1 MRRFV
6 SFTITF
12 LGVACLQAA
21 FAQGFT
27 GTFVSP
33 EASLSVTLQQG
44 PDGSLSGV
52 VTGPNGQFA
61 LQGQSS
67 GPAAYGVVAT
77 QQGQLGFQ
85 AALSTDGGTLTMEL
99 YQTGPNGQPTPAGPA
114 LTLLRSGGGALPG
127 GGFAGQAPGQA
138 PGPAT
143 GGVPGGMPPQA
154 PGAMPAG
161 VPGQVPGGFPGQA
174 QGGLPGQP
182 AGGFPGQAPG
192 GFPAPPAAPPVGG
205 DWNGTFVGDAGAVV
219 GTITANDGGS
229 ITLGVIG
236 GSTVTVVLTPDTEII
251 TLTGNTADSLEV
263 GATAV
268 ATGSAVEQGRMTA
281 QTVVS
286 ASLPSFG
293 GSGR

>member
-154 PGAMPAG
+154 PGAMLAG

-219 GTITANDGGS
+219 LFVQGGQGAYTGYLQGQGQQYQFQAHLDDQTLHGAFVAGGAQYEFWADRDGANVLLW
-229 ITLGVIG
+229 LGDQVY
-236 GSTVTVVLTPDTEII
+236 VLQPAA
-251 TLTGNTADSLEV
+251 LP
-263 GATAV
+263 
-268 ATGSAVEQGRMTA
+268 GR
-281 QTVVS
+281 
-286 ASLPSFG
+286 P
-293 GSGR
+293 